1 MSHSVITASL
11 ASDSCYLPSTTELN
25 NDLMSA
31 ELSFKYSFPQFNRNG
46 PNYKWSQ
53 TPQFNRIDLTSIKG
67 GPIMPVMIPMIQ
79 TFQWEGITRVSG
91 ESESRM
97 LWGGVVKELRAP
109 VIWSRLTFMEH
120 FQSWTM
126 FRNFVSHPV
135 STFIRIKD
143 SRPSKTLFSRNA
155 LKWVFIQ
162 ILSVSQWMMIQTP
175 DSMSVDCWSK
185 SRQNMAQVWPKT
197 LAKDSA

>member
-1 MSHSVITASL
+1 
-11 ASDSCYLPSTTELN
+11 
-25 NDLMSA
+25 MSA
-31 ELSFKYSFPQFNRNG
+31 ELSFKYSFPQSNRNWT
-46 PNYKWSQ
+46 NYKWSQ

-67 GPIMPVMIPMIQ
+67 LMAVMIPMDKHSSEKG
-79 TFQWEGITRVSG
+79 FRMSG

-109 VIWSRLTFMEH
+109 VIGSRLTFMEH

-143 SRPSKTLFSRNA
+143 SRPSKTVIKECSQVGFHTNFECQSDDSDSRLNVSW
-155 LKWVFIQ
+155 LLVWV
-162 ILSVSQWMMIQTP
+162 QTKHGP
-175 DSMSVDCWSK
+175 SL
-185 SRQNMAQVWPKT
+185 T
-197 LAKDSA
+197 